1 MPSRNGPRQPLSS
14 DELRELVLDS
24 VRHHMV
30 ADVPVGVFLSAGVDS
45 NVIAGLAAELG
56 TKLNTVTLAFDE
68 YAGTPDDEAPLAE
81 AAARILRSDHV
92 TVRIG
97 RVEFEELLDDFF
109 ESMDQPTIDGL
120 NTYLISR
127 AAASQGLK
135 VALSGLGG
143 DELFGGYPSF
153 WQIPNLL
160 KWGRR
165 IPFSKSVGHAIE
177 TVVRTMPLPGLPPK
191 TAGLLS
197 HSGDIASSLPF
208 ATRAASR
215 E

>member
-1 MPSRNGPRQPLSS
+1 M
-14 DELRELVLDS
+14 
-24 VRHHMV
+24 
-30 ADVPVGVFLSAGVDS
+30 
-45 NVIAGLAAELG
+45 
-56 TKLNTVTLAFDE
+56 
-68 YAGTPDDEAPLAE
+68 
-81 AAARILRSDHV
+81 

-97 RVEFEELLDDFF
+97 RFEFEELLDGFF

-160 KWGRR
+160 SGE
-165 IPFSKSVGHAIE
+165 GA
-177 TVVRTMPLPGLPPK
+177 
-191 TAGLLS
+191 S
-197 HSGDIASSLPF
+197 HFPSQ
-208 ATRAASR
+208 
-215 E
+215 